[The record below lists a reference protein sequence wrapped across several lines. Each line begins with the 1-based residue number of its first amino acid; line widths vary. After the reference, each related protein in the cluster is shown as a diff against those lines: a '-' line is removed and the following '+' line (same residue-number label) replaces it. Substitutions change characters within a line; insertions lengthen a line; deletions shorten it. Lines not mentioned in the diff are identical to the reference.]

1 MDDKRLFELLGEIIA
16 SELVLAQ
23 NLEGDDAQDTFLL
36 REMSEHAKHYISS
49 FSWCSEIRSSYFGGG
64 VGGIF
69 AVFLFYI
76 RPSRPNVES
85 WIWIVVG
92 DIPPAYLPISDCK
105 SPREV
110 FKTYIRGMTRWV
122 EMARLGRTGTSED
135 GVPPVN
141 LPATPEWA
149 ERLSQR
155 LVGLTLSVKALF
167 ERESDTVN

>member
-1 MDDKRLFELLGEIIA
+1 MNDNSSFELQGQLIA
-16 SELVLAQ
+16 SELVLTQ
-23 NLEGDDAQDTFLL
+23 DIEGDDEQDAVLL
-36 REMSEHAKHYISS
+36 RRMSEDAKDHISS
-49 FSWCSEIRSSYFGGG
+49 FSWCSEIRNSYFGGG

-69 AVFLFYI
+69 AVFLFHI
-76 RPSRPNVES
+76 RSSRPNVEP

-110 FKTYIRGMTRWV
+110 FKTYIRGMTKWI
-122 EMARLGRTGTSED
+122 EFAREGRSGTPED

-149 ERLSQR
+149 DRLSQR
-155 LVGLTLSVKALF
+155 LVGLNLSVKAVF
-167 ERESDTVN
+167 EAESDTIN